1 MIENSLQNFE
11 SHPKEGGASS
21 VSVSNY
27 LDADRIETGISV
39 ASKKRLLEEITA
51 LLIKGRDDL
60 DRKTIIR
67 LLNERERLGSTAIGA
82 GIALPHGRVN
92 GLDFAIG
99 GLLTLS
105 HPLQLDAP
113 DGVPV
118 DLVVGLLVPAEAT
131 REHVEILGQLTR
143 LLNRPTVREQLL
155 LAKDGSEALS
165 VLLASS

>member
-1 MIENSLQNFE
+1 MIENSVNNFE
-11 SHPKEGGASS
+11 SRPKEGGTDP
-21 VSVSNY
+21 VSIGNY
-27 LDADRIETGISV
+27 LDAERIEIGITVS
-39 ASKKRLLEEITA
+39 SKKRLLEEITA
-51 LLIKGRDDL
+51 LLIKGREDL

-92 GLDFAIG
+92 GLNFAIG
-99 GLLTLS
+99 GLLILN
-105 HPLQLDAP
+105 HPLQFDAP

-143 LLNRPTVREQLL
+143 VLNRPTVREQLL
-155 LAKDGSEALS
+155 QAEDGKEVLS
-165 VLLASS
+165 ILISSS